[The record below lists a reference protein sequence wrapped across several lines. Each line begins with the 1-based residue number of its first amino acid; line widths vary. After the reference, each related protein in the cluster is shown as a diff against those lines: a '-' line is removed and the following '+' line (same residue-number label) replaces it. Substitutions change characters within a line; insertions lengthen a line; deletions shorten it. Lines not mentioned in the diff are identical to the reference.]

1 MIGIG
6 IDTGGTYTDA
16 VVYDCDARKVLCS
29 GKTLTTRDN
38 LELCIAR
45 ALDGMDQSL
54 VKQAKLLALST
65 TLATNACLENKGSR
79 ARCLMIGMDPDRM
92 RNLEQVY
99 ASYGFR
105 DLNQLVFLDG
115 KPGQM
120 FPDEK
125 EPDWNLLSEHC
136 RDWFQDCGAVGVTQ
150 VFPQAD
156 GGSLENKAA
165 EIIRDT
171 MHFSVTTAYEL
182 FDEVDVLRRGA
193 GTLLNARLVPLIAQF
208 LEAVKNVLRERDLD
222 IPIAIVRSDG
232 SLMSE
237 VMTRDVPVETLA

>member
-1 MIGIG
+1 MPSAKGGGMECTMIGIG

-45 ALDGMDQSL
+45 VLDAMDQNL

-99 ASYGFR
+99 ASY
-105 DLNQLVFLDG
+105 
-115 KPGQM
+115 
-120 FPDEK
+120 
-125 EPDWNLLSEHC
+125 
-136 RDWFQDCGAVGVTQ
+136 
-150 VFPQAD
+150 
-156 GGSLENKAA
+156 
-165 EIIRDT
+165 
-171 MHFSVTTAYEL
+171 
-182 FDEVDVLRRGA
+182 
-193 GTLLNARLVPLIAQF
+193 
-208 LEAVKNVLRERDLD
+208 
-222 IPIAIVRSDG
+222 
-232 SLMSE
+232 
-237 VMTRDVPVETLA
+237 